1 MDHDDHGVSHGNL
14 GGGVDH
20 DGHGGVD
27 HDGHDGHDGVDHDD
41 HGRVGDV
48 VDHDVHG
55 MEDGVDAIEV
65 DHLNERKHQRNL

>member
-27 HDGHDGHDGVDHDD
+27 H
-41 HGRVGDV
+41 GRVGDV
-48 VDHDVHG
+48 VDHNVHG

>member
-20 DGHGGVD
+20 DGHG
-27 HDGHDGHDGVDHDD
+27 GVDHDD

>member
-14 GGGVDH
+14 GGGVD
-20 DGHGGVD
+20 
-27 HDGHDGHDGVDHDD
+27 HDGHDGVDHDD